1 MSETNPLEIFKINPR
16 NDIPFLP
23 EQLLTDALER
33 LRFEDITVLAFGDRA
48 RYSVVKI
55 EGTAYIATDAQM
67 DNIFKAFTPDVLE
80 KLVQKLTNENNT
92 VVPQQKET
100 LYPEDTKLI
109 LEGDQVIITPDHRVT
124 IPARE
129 FAEALATKIKQVRLN
144 TGVSMSSQTE
154 GYTEY
159 AELQVAG
166 YVLIVNPNEL
176 SRVRIGLSQ
185 RFTDLTE
192 LA

>member
-1 MSETNPLEIFKINPR
+1 
-16 NDIPFLP
+16 
-23 EQLLTDALER
+23 
-33 LRFEDITVLAFGDRA
+33 
-48 RYSVVKI
+48 
-55 EGTAYIATDAQM
+55 M